1 MYTTYKWDEGYNGDV
16 MNDLMVNTQ
25 KFEDLLVSMT
35 ERNDNIDESVEN
47 LNKLLIDI
55 FEKYSQCESKFKEKC
70 ENCIQSKKQRLRH
83 MEDKPWFTED
93 CKELYRQH
101 QKALYV
107 FNKNSNEDF
116 NSIQLNKSIKS
127 LKIN

>member
-55 FEKYSQCESKFKEKC
+55 FEKYS
-70 ENCIQSKKQRLRH
+70 
-83 MEDKPWFTED
+83 
-93 CKELYRQH
+93 
-101 QKALYV
+101 
-107 FNKNSNEDF
+107 
-116 NSIQLNKSIKS
+116 
-127 LKIN
+127 